1 MQTPVFPLALNFL
14 FFFFFFF
21 LATNAQGIRRSFE
34 WKCKHGEHIQ
44 QWAWLSSHQQL
55 NGVLSWTFHLLV
67 SGHAIIK
74 ITKTKTQKK
83 SNQNKLLEAYLLFW
97 TRLFSFLL
105 IFSKPFHMKGRDEE
119 EQTFKLGQIFLVAV
133 QCGIEARHFARIV
146 GIETKPILVI
156 SLRCHLGVGWGLRT
170 RLSTICFLPPHRK
183 RSTRENGNN
192 FKHSAKTD
200 TLACCCCCCSQW
212 PISTLRS
219 MRNTGKWSENSWP
232 TSGIANKQE
241 NKKTHGNTRHS
252 ARTFKQVYPGTL
264 VSCLPLWRPSRHQ
277 LESAGSNYAVH
288 IIHTH
293 TGFLSFSLST
303 HWYINTGS
311 GLEI

>member
-1 MQTPVFPLALNFL
+1 M
-14 FFFFFFF
+14 
-21 LATNAQGIRRSFE
+21 
-34 WKCKHGEHIQ
+34 
-44 QWAWLSSHQQL
+44 
-55 NGVLSWTFHLLV
+55 
-67 SGHAIIK
+67 
-74 ITKTKTQKK
+74 
-83 SNQNKLLEAYLLFW
+83 
-97 TRLFSFLL
+97 
-105 IFSKPFHMKGRDEE
+105 
-119 EQTFKLGQIFLVAV
+119 

-232 TSGIANKQE
+232 TSGTANKQE
-241 NKKTHGNTRHS
+241 KKKHTATHDTRR
-252 ARTFKQVYPGTL
+252 ARSNRFIPALWFRVYRSDGRRDTNW
-264 VSCLPLWRPSRHQ
+264 SRPVPTTPCI
-277 LESAGSNYAVH
+277 LYT
-288 IIHTH
+288 HTH
-293 TGFLSFSLST
+293 RFSFFLSFCPLIYQHRQWVGNLTVDRSRHL
-303 HWYINTGS
+303 
-311 GLEI
+311 